1 LPNPASAAN
10 RPDAATAAKSQA
22 INDPALCVAGISD
35 WIGNEL
41 RVSNWSTVRHRQREL
56 ALVVTEVHR

>member
-1 LPNPASAAN
+1 LTPPTPAAN

-41 RVSNWSTVRHRQREL
+41 RVSNWSTVRHRQRGL
-56 ALVVTEVHR
+56 ASVVAEVHR